1 MEFKKSVGYDQ
12 EGYEL
17 YEVQAIREK
26 KIVNGRDYYFIKW
39 MGWPE
44 GTNTWEPIENLK
56 EVFDL
61 VDEYNKNLQ
70 EKNNK
75 NGINSN
81 KVINIFIIKF
91 FF

>member
-44 GTNTWEPIENLK
+44 DTNTWEPIENLK

>member
-44 GTNTWEPIENLK
+44 DTNTWEPIENLK

-91 FF
+91 VF